1 MLFREL
7 DLDPGP
13 VLEEMR
19 SQDLLTPVEAAE
31 LSTWFKAS
39 CRSPEPL
46 ELPEPL
52 YRALMQ
58 AIALRQ
64 LDPEQETM
72 H

>member
-1 MLFREL
+1 MFLEVEPLTL
-7 DLDPGP
+7 DRLRAEG
-13 VLEEMR
+13 
-19 SQDLLTPVEAAE
+19 LLTQEQETE
-31 LSTWFKAS
+31 LVIWFKAS
-39 CRSPEPL
+39 CHSPEPL

-64 LDPEQETM
+64 LDPEQATR